1 MARARSEMDPQTRS
15 PRTTRLTPQGL
26 VVGEEEVSARFPDLA
41 GYDVA
46 RWRAES
52 ALKTWQGLV
61 DLAIQAHTRRGE
73 SDAVANWLY
82 VKLALDVFALEW
94 ERALTTPEIAV

>member
-1 MARARSEMDPQTRS
+1 MACGIGAEDM
-15 PRTTRLTPQGL
+15 
-26 VVGEEEVSARFPDLA
+26 A
-41 GYDVA
+41 G
-46 RWRAES
+46 
-52 ALKTWQGLV
+52 V